1 MEMANILI
9 IEDETTIAQLER
21 DYFEL
26 NGFSVELCHTGD
38 EGLQLALKENYGLI
52 IVDLMLPGLDGFE
65 LCRRIREV
73 KEVPILVVSAKK
85 EEIDKIRTFNLGV
98 DDFIT
103 KPFSPSELVARAK
116 AHLTRY
122 ERLLGKSKPAE
133 QDEIHIRGLH
143 IDKASRR
150 VFVSGEEV
158 AITTK
163 EFDLL
168 VFLASHPNRVFSKS
182 DLFERIW
189 NMDSSGDIATVTVH
203 IRKLRGKL
211 EADPKNPEYIET
223 VWGAGYRFTA

>member
-1 MEMANILI
+1 MTKILI
-9 IEDETTIAQLER
+9 IEDEATIAQLER

-26 NGFSVELCHTGD
+26 NGFTVDLCHTGD
-38 EGLQLALKENYGLI
+38 EGLKLALGEDYSLI

-122 ERLLGKSKPAE
+122 ERLLGKHKPAE
-133 QDEIHIRGLH
+133 QDEIHIRGLQ

-150 VFVSGEEV
+150 VFARGEEV

-168 VFLASHPNRVFSKS
+168 VFLASHPNRVFSKTE
-182 DLFERIW
+182 LFERIW
-189 NMDSSGDIATVTVH
+189 GMDSSGDIATVTVH

-211 EADPKNPEYIET
+211 EADPSNPEYIET
-223 VWGAGYRFTA
+223 VWGAGYRFTV